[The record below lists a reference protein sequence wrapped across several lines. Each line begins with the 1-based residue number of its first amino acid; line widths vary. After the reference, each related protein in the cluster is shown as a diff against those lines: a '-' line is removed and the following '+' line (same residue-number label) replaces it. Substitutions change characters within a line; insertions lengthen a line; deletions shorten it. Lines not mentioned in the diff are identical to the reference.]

1 MYRQSRVFICAFR
14 AIWVNQLVA
23 LPTYTYITEDTI
35 TVISVNFMNL
45 MLRYDQTTV
54 TIIFVGFKERTS
66 LLKVSWPS
74 FKGVKDVIVK
84 TNGIL

>member
-1 MYRQSRVFICAFR
+1 MFRAKHVYRQSRVFICAFR

-23 LPTYTYITEDTI
+23 SPTY
-35 TVISVNFMNL
+35 FMNL
-45 MLRYDQTTV
+45 TLRYDQTAV
-54 TIIFVGFKERTS
+54 TIIFVTFKERTS

-74 FKGVKDVIVK
+74 FKGVKDAIVK